1 MGSKSTVTGWG
12 FGDRIS
18 NREIQQSDKGLGRF
32 LVHDVYGFLGVV
44 GIRGTWFQG
53 VQSPHKQY

>member
-1 MGSKSTVTGWG
+1 MTGWG
-12 FGDRIS
+12 SGDRIS
-18 NREIQQSDKGLGRF
+18 NREIQQSDEGLGRF
-32 LVHDVYGFLGVV
+32 LVHDVYRFLGVV